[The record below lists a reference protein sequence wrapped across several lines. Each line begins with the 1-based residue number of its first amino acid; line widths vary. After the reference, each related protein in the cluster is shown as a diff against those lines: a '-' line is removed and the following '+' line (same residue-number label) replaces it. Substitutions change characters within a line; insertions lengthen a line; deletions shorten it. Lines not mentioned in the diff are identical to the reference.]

1 MEVGN
6 KTYAIYDRWYYRTSR
21 RQRYDARR
29 MRTSGEGIV
38 EHPNQIPI
46 EKIVDNT
53 INDMEN
59 VKSDPSHSHAEVFK
73 AWMIP
78 DVSVKCIKS
87 SS

>member
-1 MEVGN
+1 MMHGESEPSEEVMSSIP
-6 KTYAIYDRWYYRTSR
+6 TR
-21 RQRYDARR
+21 
-29 MRTSGEGIV
+29 
-38 EHPNQIPI
+38 IPI

-59 VKSDPSHSHAEVFK
+59 VKSDPSHSHVEVFK
-73 AWMIP
+73 AWLIP

>member
-1 MEVGN
+1 MTDGITGPLDANAMMHGEWEPQEEVLSSIPT
-6 KTYAIYDRWYYRTSR
+6 K
-21 RQRYDARR
+21 
-29 MRTSGEGIV
+29 
-38 EHPNQIPI
+38 IPI

-59 VKSDPSHSHAEVFK
+59 VKSDPSHSHVEVFK

-78 DVSVKCIKS
+78 DISVKCIKS

>member
-1 MEVGN
+1 MLFMTDGITGLCDADAMMHGESEPSEEVMSSIP
-6 KTYAIYDRWYYRTSR
+6 TR
-21 RQRYDARR
+21 
-29 MRTSGEGIV
+29 
-38 EHPNQIPI
+38 IPI